1 MHRLPPLASSIA
13 FDGRKRHTTRT
24 PLPLP
29 DEDEDEE
36 PDEGPADS
44 RRRCGVTDDADD
56 DKDDVE
62 EEAFSAC
69 ISAAERSEPAPAPT
83 SIDLA
88 RECCRGV
95 GGRPADAAAA
105 ADEAGLVILLL
116 PLLLPPEAA
125 EEREAVE
132 AESSDMRPLFGRV
145 AIAGEANARTTRFTR
160 NELRQR
166 PERRRQRDSKSIQAG
181 RHWQPESGPEHAR
194 NCSKPPPTLITK
206 ALTHTRAHPC
216 LQPDPLCPRL
226 RPPPA
231 THQPQR

>member
-1 MHRLPPLASSIA
+1 MHRLPPFASSIA

-29 DEDEDEE
+29 DDEDEDE
-36 PDEGPADS
+36 PDDGPADS
-44 RRRCGVTDDADD
+44 RRRCGVTDDDDDDDDD

-69 ISAAERSEPAPAPT
+69 MSAADSSGPAT

-95 GGRPADAAAA
+95 GGRPADAAAAA

-125 EEREAVE
+125 EERAAVE

-145 AIAGEANARTTRFTR
+145 AIAGGGKRAHNSVPTR
-160 NELRQR
+160 NELRQTDVAGEIQNLYRR
-166 PERRRQRDSKSIQAG
+166 PAARRAG
-181 RHWQPESGPEHAR
+181 TCEELFKTTNNIHHESSR
-194 NCSKPPPTLITK
+194 
-206 ALTHTRAHPC
+206 TRAHPC
-216 LQPDPLCPRL
+216 LQPDPLCPRP

-231 THQPQR
+231 TRQPQR